1 MGRWEQRRK
10 QRTAELTVKHQN
22 AKCVLVTLDYSR
34 SGSLHKTL
42 PCVTQNGARGLSQ
55 VFLPHPRSVP
65 LQVGEQGRVRGRHPE
80 PAHAGAADPGVHDS
94 SEGRAGLHH
103 PPAAPDHTHPP
114 GDGAE
119 DLWPS
124 LHQPGIPQGALA
136 TLLWDT
142 DRGILPWEGGRGES
156 SASGAARTSLGNCL
170 GTPLPPRKFIKIL
183 LDSGNNRVGLVQ
195 RGSKSLNFLDLK
207 V

>member
-1 MGRWEQRRK
+1 MGGEEEAEDSRINWEASECK
-10 QRTAELTVKHQN
+10 VCIAN
-22 AKCVLVTLDYSR
+22 
-34 SGSLHKTL
+34 SGLFQIRISPYNPSMCNTG
-42 PCVTQNGARGLSQ
+42 GAQGLSQ
-55 VFLPHPRSVP
+55 VFLSDPRSLP
-65 LQVGEQGRVRGRHPE
+65 LQVGEQGRVRSRHPE
-80 PAHAGAADPGVHDS
+80 PADAGAADPGVHDS

-124 LHQPGIPQGALA
+124 LHQPGIPQGGLA

-142 DRGILPWEGGRGES
+142 ERGTLPWEGGRGES
-156 SASGAARTSLGNCL
+156 SASGAARTALGSCL
-170 GTPLPPRKFIKIL
+170 DTPLPPGKFIKVSLEII
-183 LDSGNNRVGLVQ
+183 GGLCAE
-195 RGSKSLNFLDLK
+195 GSKSLNFLHLK